1 MVHAFSFFLFL
12 STRKCMK
19 IVILSLEKSDMSYL
33 EVPVFRYIEFSSCTS
48 RDKIHGCT
56 DNKPK
61 LKKKGTS
68 CWNCCQVKKAFF
80 TIDTNI
86 HIINICFMYNT
97 CLQIYTVAL
106 LKCIIFYL
114 FINTSYDIKFF
125 VKKTFYT
132 AIFFNTIRVGCLQL
146 HWERGGRE
154 SSLVAFF

>member
-1 MVHAFSFFLFL
+1 MKNYSTHHIHVQCVSNLKKSHLPKYWLRIKHGLCIFFFFLFL

-19 IVILSLEKSDMSYL
+19 IVISSLEKSDISYL
-33 EVPVFRYIEFSSCTS
+33 EVPVFRYIEFSSYTS

-106 LKCIIFYL
+106 LKCLIFYL

-125 VKKTFYT
+125 VKKTF
-132 AIFFNTIRVGCLQL
+132 
-146 HWERGGRE
+146 
-154 SSLVAFF
+154 